1 MLFLAAALAIAAVI
15 TRIAGHSR
23 QTEGNDAGLTR
34 ETHSFLIPPAR
45 V

>member
-23 QTEGNDAGLTR
+23 QTEGTTQG
-34 ETHSFLIPPAR
+34 SR
-45 V
+45 VRPIRS